1 MRRLPLVHSVGAAF
15 VNDALGIAEDDVLRR
30 EPDRFQKLDAGDAG
44 GAGAI
49 HDELRLADVA
59 PGQRER
65 VDHARRGDDR
75 GTVLI
80 VVENRDVEQLAQPL
94 LDDEAL
100 GCLDVFEIDAPEG
113 DPERLDRVDEL
124 VRIFRIDFEIEG
136 VDVGE
141 AFEQYRLALHHGLR
155 RERAAIAETEDRR
168 AVGDHG
174 NEIALGG
181 VVEGAARIFC
191 DRKHGHGDA
200 RRISE

>member
-1 MRRLPLVHSVGAAF
+1 MIHALGAAL
-15 VNDALGIAEDDVLRR
+15 VNDTLGIAEDHVLRR
-30 EPDRFQKLDAGDAG
+30 EPDRLQKLDTGDAG
-44 GAGAI
+44 GAGAV
-49 HDELRLADVA
+49 HHELRLADVA
-59 PGQRER
+59 SCQRER
-65 VDHARRGDDR
+65 VDHACRGDDR

-80 VVENRDVEQLAQPL
+80 VMENRDVEQLAQPL

-100 GCLDVFEIDAPEG
+100 GCLDVFEVDAPES

-124 VRIFRIDFEIEG
+124 VRIFRIDLEIEG

-155 RERAAIAETEDRR
+155 RERAAIAEAEDRR

-200 RRISE
+200 GRISE